1 MPTRPLPVAPLE
13 YLARDEQIT
22 RRTIE
27 NSFEDLEAKVDANRN
42 KTSKQSSLAMRR
54 FQFLLMGA
62 SNG

>member
-42 KTSKQSSLAMRR
+42 KTSKQSSLAIRR

>member
-1 MPTRPLPVAPLE
+1 MATRPLPVAPLE
-13 YLARDEQIT
+13 YLARDEQVT

-27 NSFEDLEAKVDANRN
+27 NSFEDLESKVDANRN
-42 KTSKQSSLAMRR
+42 KTSKESSLALRR

>member
-1 MPTRPLPVAPLE
+1 MPTSPLPVAPLE